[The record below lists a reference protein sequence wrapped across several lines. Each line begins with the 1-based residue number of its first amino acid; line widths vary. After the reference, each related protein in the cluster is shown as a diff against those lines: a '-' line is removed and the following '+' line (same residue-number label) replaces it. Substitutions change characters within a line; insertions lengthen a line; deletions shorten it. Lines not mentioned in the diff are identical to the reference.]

1 MLCQAVLE
9 NLPQLIRYI
18 DEQARK
24 VGFPSNDLYMVQLA
38 SEEAL
43 VNVMHYAYRKKE
55 TGNVEVTCVAVPDSY
70 LKITILDQGSPFN
83 PTKFQS
89 ADQKKISVDKRPIGG
104 LGIFYLK
111 EGMDEIKY
119 KRLKKCNILE
129 LLKYYKP
136 IN

>member
-43 VNVMHYAYRKKE
+43 VNVMHYAYKKE
-55 TGNVEVTCVAVPDSY
+55 VGDVEVKCEAVPNDY
-70 LKITILDQGSPFN
+70 LKITIKDQGSPFN
-83 PTKFQS
+83 PIKFKNV
-89 ADQKKISVDKRPIGG
+89 DQKKISLEKRPIGG

-111 EGMDEIKY
+111 EGMDEVKY

-129 LLKYYKP
+129 LFKFYKKKS
-136 IN
+136 